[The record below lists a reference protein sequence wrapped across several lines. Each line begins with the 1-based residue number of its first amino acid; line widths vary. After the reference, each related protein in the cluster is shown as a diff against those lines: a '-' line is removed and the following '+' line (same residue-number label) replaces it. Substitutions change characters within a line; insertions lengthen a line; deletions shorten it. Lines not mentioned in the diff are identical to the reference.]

1 MEEQR
6 PRRRP
11 SMKAHQSNWKA
22 KLRQNCLKRVQEDR
36 TRLTWKMRLSVQSP
50 DRKEMMEST
59 MRDIV
64 SDELKKMKSSAMS
77 TSIDQDDDV
86 LWEYD
91 GIHVNLQSP
100 ETECEDLMI
109 EMQRIF
115 YEDLR
120 REKGFIEE
128 EDYDGIWDGGEEDEL
143 LAQELFEHVQLNNE
157 QVGMQVIWCPICK
170 RGKLQEDLHLIYCS
184 CCKLQLTRGDEVSL
198 ELLQVR
204 LGEAFS
210 EHLDRGCRKTPKF
223 HLETS
228 FNLKAL
234 YINCEACDTLEIV
247 L

>member
-1 MEEQR
+1 MEGQR
-6 PRRRP
+6 AGRRP
-11 SMKAHQSNWKA
+11 SVKAHQSIWKA

-36 TRLTWKMRLSVQSP
+36 TRLMWKMRLSGQSP
-50 DRKEMMEST
+50 DRKEMMGST
-59 MRDIV
+59 IRDIV
-64 SDELKKMKSSAMS
+64 SDELKKMKGSAMS
-77 TSIDQDDDV
+77 TLVGQDDDDE
-86 LWEYD
+86 LWAYD
-91 GIHVNLQSP
+91 GIHFSSQSS
-100 ETECEDLMI
+100 EIECEDIMI

-143 LAQELFEHVQLNNE
+143 LAQELFDHLQLNNE
-157 QVGMQVIWCPICK
+157 QRMVIWCPICK

-184 CCKLQLTRGDEVSL
+184 CCKLQLSKGDEVSL

-204 LGEAFS
+204 LGEAVS